1 MMEKTI
7 YYTHLS
13 AVALFIILYLVKTIL
28 LLTNSREKLTKVI
41 NITAVPERIIAFVF
55 LASGIYLLTQL
66 PKINMWMVFKLA
78 CVFTAIPLTIIGFK
92 KRAKMLVLSAFLL
105 IIAALGLVEAS
116 KKRSALGDFKQAST
130 TNGEEIF
137 TAACAQCHG
146 ADGKKGVMG
155 AADLSVT
162 PLDQTVIIFTI
173 KNGKGTMVGYEDM
186 LSEAQIQA
194 VAEYVQGL
202 RKDIK

>member
-13 AVALFIILYLVKTIL
+13 AVGIFIILYLVKTIL
-28 LLTNSREKLTKVI
+28 LLSNSREKLTKVSS
-41 NITAVPERIIAFVF
+41 ITAIPERIIAFVF

-66 PKINMWMVFKLA
+66 PKINMWMVFKLI
-78 CVFTAIPLTIIGFK
+78 CVFSAIPLAIIGFK
-92 KRAKMLVLSAFLL
+92 KGTKGLVLSAFLL
-105 IIAALGLVEAS
+105 LIAALGLVEAS
-116 KKRSALGDFKQAST
+116 KKRSALGDFKQTST
-130 TNGEEIF
+130 TNGKEIF
-137 TAACAQCHG
+137 ITACAQCHG
-146 ADGKKGVMG
+146 DDGKKGVMG

-162 PLDQTVIIFTI
+162 PMDQKTILSTI
-173 KNGKGTMVGYEDM
+173 KNGKGTMIGYDDV

-202 RKDIK
+202 